1 MRTWTALNQP
11 GPSLEFEVGSTVL
24 EAPELWKGKVLTT
37 CTWGPIRKGEDGNDS
52 WYSAKKKKKS
62 SPMSTTNV
70 MILNVYFLQKLET
83 KHKRLGK
90 GHIITAHL

>member
-52 WYSAKKKKKS
+52 WYSAKKKKKKVHQC
-62 SPMSTTNV
+62 PPQM
-70 MILNVYFLQKLET
+70 L
-83 KHKRLGK
+83 
-90 GHIITAHL
+90 